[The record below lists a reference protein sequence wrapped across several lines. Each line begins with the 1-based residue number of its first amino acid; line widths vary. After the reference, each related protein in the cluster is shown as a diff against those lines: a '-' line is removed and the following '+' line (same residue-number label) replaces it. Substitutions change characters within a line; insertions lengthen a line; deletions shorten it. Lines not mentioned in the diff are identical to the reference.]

1 MPYASVEAFKE
12 LRAKACDSHF
22 LQAHRTKRRRTGA
35 GTPPKPFCADF
46 SSSRTAGHPTKGLLE
61 LDAADLL
68 IGRCSGVWHG

>member
-35 GTPPKPFCADF
+35 GTPPKPSCAH
-46 SSSRTAGHPTKGLLE
+46 SSNSRKAGHP
-61 LDAADLL
+61 
-68 IGRCSGVWHG
+68 SGGCLSWVLQRPVHRKML